1 MAGRARARGLGSG
14 RTQPPAPWAH
24 TWMEHS
30 PRSPAF
36 NLSDLKA
43 QIPSG
48 CGGKAVG
55 LRHIS
60 HLGTLGSPLLRK
72 PFEPFGSASASPG
85 RALQP
90 PKSQWAGGAGAK
102 PPADI
107 TRRNSPLLCGAA
119 PTSARETAARAGGLQ
134 WHSWGGEGEL
144 RSQRAC
150 MREKSP
156 RSCYT
161 VRSNNSL
168 GTFFRL

>member
-72 PFEPFGSASASPG
+72 PFEPFGSTSASPG

-90 PKSQWAGGAGAK
+90 PKLSGQEEQG
-102 PPADI
+102 PSL
-107 TRRNSPLLCGAA
+107 R
-119 PTSARETAARAGGLQ
+119 PTSPGVTPRCSVERHQPVPVRQQPELGGSNGTAGVGKESSDHKGL
-134 WHSWGGEGEL
+134 
-144 RSQRAC
+144 A
-150 MREKSP
+150 
-156 RSCYT
+156 
-161 VRSNNSL
+161 
-168 GTFFRL
+168 

>member
-1 MAGRARARGLGSG
+1 MVGRARARGLGSG
-14 RTQPPAPWAH
+14 RTQPLAPWVH
-24 TWMEHS
+24 TGMEHS
-30 PRSPAF
+30 LLSPAF

-60 HLGTLGSPLLRK
+60 HLGTLGSSLLRK
-72 PFEPFGSASASPG
+72 PFKPFGSASASPG

-90 PKSQWAGGAGAK
+90 PKSQQAGGAGAK
-102 PPADI
+102 PLANI
-107 TRRNSPLLCGAA
+107 TRRNSPLLRGVA
-119 PTSARETAARAGGLQ
+119 PTCASETAARAGALR
-134 WHSWGGEGEL
+134 WHGWGGEGEL
-144 RSQRAC
+144 RSQRAR